1 MTHAPAHFAASIRD
15 FYGGERALGRPTHYV
30 EQMAASNPPVVRN
43 SLRPVPKGAG
53 LGLDLNPDFLKKFMA
68 EGETWWG

>member
-1 MTHAPAHFAASIRD
+1 M
-15 FYGGERALGRPTHYV
+15 

-43 SLRPVPKGAG
+43 SLLPLPKGAG
-53 LGLDLNPDFLKKFMA
+53 LGLDLNVDFLKKYMA